1 MAIVEGEIF
10 PIVNVGPGIISYM
23 GAVLDD
29 EVVESDGKLSV
40 IILVADEEA
49 AGFIILLFEVPIAI
63 AIDDYAT
70 SDVRS
75 VDN

>member
-1 MAIVEGEIF
+1 MTIGEGEVF
-10 PIVNVGPGIISYM
+10 SVVNVRPGIISLM

-29 EVVESDGKLSV
+29 EVVEGDSELV
-40 IILVADEEA
+40 IAILVADEEA
-49 AGFIILLFEVPIAI
+49 AGFIILLFEVSIAI